1 MGKNLTPNCK
11 SSLPDI
17 VLNWVSQYHCQ
28 LVVEEDSLSC
38 GPAKE
43 DQHDVVEESGHQAT
57 ERPHWRHQT
66 GHHKHHIQTEE
77 RHTDVDQNPPM
88 LLPSKSPDFML
99 KHKGKSSD
107 LCTYKCVYTK
117 LALSLTLSSDKSVEG
132 EVDKTLTQLLR
143 YKIWWQVQV
152 VTEVLQGSSPE
163 NS

>member
-43 DQHDVVEESGHQAT
+43 DQHDVVEEGGHQAT
-57 ERPHWRHQT
+57 ERPHGRHQT

-77 RHTDVDQNPPM
+77 RHTDVDQNLPM
-88 LLPSKSPDFML
+88 LLPSKSPSELVKIHLSMCL
-99 KHKGKSSD
+99 SSINV
-107 LCTYKCVYTK
+107 LSYFELRKVRRNNERQRIEK
-117 LALSLTLSSDKSVEG
+117 LA
-132 EVDKTLTQLLR
+132 
-143 YKIWWQVQV
+143 
-152 VTEVLQGSSPE
+152 PM
-163 NS
+163 

>member
-57 ERPHWRHQT
+57 ERLH
-66 GHHKHHIQTEE
+66 
-77 RHTDVDQNPPM
+77 
-88 LLPSKSPDFML
+88 
-99 KHKGKSSD
+99 
-107 LCTYKCVYTK
+107 
-117 LALSLTLSSDKSVEG
+117 
-132 EVDKTLTQLLR
+132 
-143 YKIWWQVQV
+143 
-152 VTEVLQGSSPE
+152 
-163 NS
+163 